1 MAEQLGHAAVVARL
15 RAVVAEQLRAA
26 RAVAAARTAVAQT
39 AQTAEAAGQAA
50 LAEHAFAALGQ
61 QLYDVAEQGDDAAV
75 ARLLAAGADPNVGHR
90 GC

>member
-26 RAVAAARTAVAQT
+26 RAVAVARTAVAQT

-61 QLYDVAEQGDDAAV
+61 QVRKTPSWPRSWANFNLK
-75 ARLLAAGADPNVGHR
+75 
-90 GC
+90 